1 MINRYEHLNQE
12 LKMVETKRKVA
23 AYCRVSTDN
32 EDQANS
38 FESQQRY
45 FRQYIERNPDW
56 ELYEIFA
63 DEGISGTNTKKRK
76 EFNRMIACA
85 KNGDFDLIITK
96 EISRFAR
103 NTLDSIYY
111 TRDLK
116 KHGVGVIFMND
127 NINTLDGDAELRL
140 AIMSSIAQE
149 ESRKTSERVKWG
161 QKRQMEQGVVFGRS
175 MLGYDVRDGKMYIN
189 EEGAKVVRLI
199 FHKFVNEGK
208 GTHAIARE
216 LREEGIEPM
225 RVKEWQNTVVLR
237 VIRNEKYCGDLV
249 QKKTY
254 TPDFLSHEKKYNR
267 GQEEFVIIK
276 DHHEPIISREL
287 FEEAN
292 RILDERSLSQ
302 EGKAKHSNRYPF
314 SGKIK
319 CGCCGSSYVA
329 RYKTRKDGSRYKAWR
344 CNEAAKHGGPHI
356 DKAGNQV
363 GCTGLS
369 IRNEEATHIMYLVTK
384 SLKYN
389 REKIANNLISIIESV
404 IAMDT
409 TDTDVEKLKAQ
420 IAAIE
425 DKRTKLIDIY
435 MDGNITKDE
444 FSAARSKCDTEIAE
458 LQSVIDS
465 IDKQQAMKKQQQQ
478 LISKITEAI
487 NEIAGG
493 VEYEDEFYRHILDK
507 MVVNDKDHIDV
518 YLNLLPLKWSY
529 TVAKASTGKRP
540 LEASPHTARKKAL
553 APERNISGASVPI
566 SFSTAVAMRL
576 GMLKRWER

>member
-1 MINRYEHLNQE
+1 MNIYERWNQE
-12 LKMVETKRKVA
+12 RKIADTKKRVA

-175 MLGYDVRDGKMYIN
+175 MLGYDVKGGKMYIN
-189 EEGAKVVRLI
+189 EEGAKIVRLI
-199 FHKFVNEGK
+199 FHKFVKEGK
-208 GTHAIARE
+208 GTHVIARE
-216 LREEGIEPM
+216 LREEGIAPM
-225 RVKEWQNTVVLR
+225 RVKEWQNTVILR

-276 DHHEPIISREL
+276 DHHEPIVSREL
-287 FEEAN
+287 FDEAN
-292 RILDERSLSQ
+292 RILDEKSLSQ
-302 EGKAKHSNRYPF
+302 EGKAKHSSRYPF

-319 CGCCGSSYVA
+319 CGCCGASYVA
-329 RYKTRKDGSRYKAWR
+329 RYKTRQDGSRYKAWR
-344 CNEAAKHGGPHI
+344 CNEAAKHGSPHT
-356 DKAGNQV
+356 DKAGNKV
-363 GCTGLS
+363 GCSGIS
-369 IRNEEATHIMYLVTK
+369 IRNEDATHIMYLVMKELKLNQTK
-384 SLKYN
+384 ITDK
-389 REKIANNLISIIESV
+389 LISVIEPII
-404 IAMDT
+404 A
-409 TDTDVEKLKAQ
+409 TDWTGTDIEKLKGRMDT
-420 IAAIE
+420 IE
-425 DKRTKLIDIY
+425 EKRTKLIDIY
-435 MDGNITKDE
+435 MSGDITKEE
-444 FSAARSKCDTEIAE
+444 FHAARSKCDAEISE
-458 LQSVIDS
+458 LKSVIDS
-465 IDKQQAMKKQQQQ
+465 IGRQQTMTEKQQELMREIRDAM
-478 LISKITEAI
+478 
-487 NEIAGG
+487 NEIVNG
-493 VEYEDEFYRHILDK
+493 VEYDDEFYKHILDK
-507 MVVNDKDHIDV
+507 MVIGDRDNIDV
-518 YLNLLPLKWSY
+518 YLNLLPMKWSY
-529 TVAKASTGKRP
+529 TAAKSTNCPQGGIN
-540 LEASPHTARKKAL
+540 KAA
-553 APERNISGASVPI
+553 APKCNISEPSLPMSVRMPTASLYGI
-566 SFSTAVAMRL
+566 A
-576 GMLKRWER
+576 

>member
-1 MINRYEHLNQE
+1 MNRYEHLNQE
-12 LKMVETKRKVA
+12 RKMVDVKRKVA

-208 GTHAIARE
+208 GTHVIARE
-216 LREEGIEPM
+216 LREEGISPM
-225 RVKEWQNTVVLR
+225 RVKEWSNTVILR

-287 FEEAN
+287 FDEAN
-292 RILDERSLSQ
+292 RILDAKSLSQ

-344 CNEAAKHGGPHI
+344 CNEAAKHGSPHI

-363 GCTGLS
+363 GCTGLT
-369 IRNEEATHIMYLVTK
+369 IRNEDATHIMYLVTK

-389 REKIANNLISIIESV
+389 KEKITNNLISVIKSI

-409 TDTDVEKLKAQ
+409 TGADATKLKSQ
-420 IAAIE
+420 ITAIE
-425 DKRTKLIDIY
+425 NKRTKLIDIY
-435 MDGNITKDE
+435 MSGDITKEE
-444 FSAARSKCDTEIAE
+444 FSSARSKCDIEIAE

-465 IDKQQAMKKQQQQ
+465 IDKQQTMIKQQQQ
-478 LISKITEAI
+478 LISEITEAI
-487 NEIAGG
+487 NEIVGG
-493 VEYEDEFYRHILDK
+493 VDYEDEFYKHILDK
-507 MVVNDKDHIDV
+507 MVVNDKDNIDV

-529 TVAKASTGKRP
+529 TVARASKKR
-540 LEASPHTARKKAL
+540 
-553 APERNISGASVPI
+553 
-566 SFSTAVAMRL
+566 
-576 GMLKRWER
+576 

>member
-1 MINRYEHLNQE
+1 MSIDKYETLNQE
-12 LKMVETKRKVA
+12 RKIQHTKRKVA

-56 ELYEIFA
+56 ELYEVFA

-85 KNGDFDLIITK
+85 KNGDFDLIVTK

-103 NTLDSIYY
+103 NTLDSIFY

-175 MLGYDVRDGKMYIN
+175 MLGYDVKDGKMYIN
-189 EEGAKVVRLI
+189 EDGAKVVRLI

-208 GTHAIARE
+208 GTHVIARE
-216 LREEGIEPM
+216 LREEGIQPM
-225 RVKEWQNTVVLR
+225 RVKEWQNTVILR

-254 TPDFLSHEKKYNR
+254 TPDFLSHEKKVNL

-287 FEEAN
+287 FDKAN
-292 RILDERSLSQ
+292 RILDEKSLSQ

-319 CGCCGSSYVA
+319 CGRCGASYVA
-329 RYKTRKDGSRYKAWR
+329 RYKNRKDGSRYKAWR
-344 CNEAAKHGGPHI
+344 CYEAANHGSPHI
-356 DKAGNQV
+356 DKAGNKK
-363 GCTGLS
+363 GCSGMS
-369 IRNEEATHIMYLVTK
+369 IRNEEAIHIMSLVCKQLTIDRQK
-384 SLKYN
+384 ISDNLIKMIHKVISMDVTGADTN
-389 REKIANNLISIIESV
+389 VLREKTE
-404 IAMDT
+404 
-409 TDTDVEKLKAQ
+409 
-420 IAAIE
+420 AAKK
-425 DKRTKLIDIY
+425 KRTDLIDLYISG
-435 MDGNITKDE
+435 DIDRDE
-444 FSAARSKCDTEIAE
+444 FSALRVKYDAE
-458 LQSVIDS
+458 IDS
-465 IDKQQAMKKQQQQ
+465 LKSMMESIEKQQIVKRKQQELMEDIKKAIDE
-478 LISKITEAI
+478 LISGI
-487 NEIAGG
+487 
-493 VEYEDEFYRHILDK
+493 EYEDEFYTQLLDK
-507 MVVNDKDHIDV
+507 MVVNDRENIDV

-529 TVAKASTGKRP
+529 TVAKSVNCPQGRPLTGKHL
-540 LEASPHTARKKAL
+540 LEASPHTERKKAG
-553 APERNISGASVPI
+553 APEVELFRG
-566 SFSTAVAMRL
+566 FSTYI
-576 GMLKRWER
+576 G